1 MPPAALAT
9 VPCVVHSTDVVA
21 IGDLAGEAL
30 AVGTGVVQE
39 VHDAIAARPFGVL
52 GRPAAPVR
60 AIHNGIARA
69 AYASVAAGLRA
80 ASRAGAAAA
89 ASRVDDRRPP
99 LAETRGGT
107 VALAG
112 LNAVYGDRIARRGNR
127 LALEME
133 IRRRSRVAT
142 PRVAVFIHGLGE
154 TERSW
159 GYAERLEDELGVS
172 SVTLRYNTGL
182 HISQNGHLLA
192 RLLDRLVAEWRCD
205 VHEVVLI
212 GHSMGG
218 LVARSACHYGARD
231 RLSWTDHVRHVVCL
245 GSPHLGADLEKGA
258 NVLGWALRQ
267 MPETRALG
275 TLVNAR
281 SAGIKDLRFGSCL
294 AEDWCDAD
302 ADEFLRDRCREVPFL
317 PGADYYFVAAAVADG
332 PLGALA
338 GDLLVRVA
346 SASGVSRHR
355 RVPFEAANGL
365 ELTGLHHFALLDH
378 PLVYDQLRRWL
389 SGDPAVVPWSG
400 LRAAA

>member
-1 MPPAALAT
+1 MLAAGRAT
-9 VPCVVHSTDVVA
+9 VPCVVRSTDVVA
-21 IGDLAGEAL
+21 IGDLAGDAL
-30 AVGTGVVQE
+30 AVGTGVVE
-39 VHDAIAARPFGVL
+39 ELHDAIAARPFGVL
-52 GRPAAPVR
+52 GPPAAPVR
-60 AIHNGIARA
+60 AIHDGIARA
-69 AYASVAAGLRA
+69 AYASVRTGLRA

-89 ASRVDDRRPP
+89 ASRVDDRRRP
-99 LAETRGGT
+99 LAETHGGT

-112 LNAVYGDRIARRGNR
+112 LNAVYGDHIALRGNR
-127 LALEME
+127 LALEMKV
-133 IRRRSRVAT
+133 RRRSRVAR

-154 TERSW
+154 TESSW

-182 HISQNGHLLA
+182 HISENGRLLA
-192 RLLDRLVAEWRCD
+192 RLLDELIGEWPCD
-205 VHEVVLI
+205 VQEVMLV

-231 RLSWTDHVRHVVCL
+231 GLRWTEHVRHVVCL
-245 GSPHLGADLEKGA
+245 GSPHLGADLEKA
-258 NVLGWALRQ
+258 VHVLGWALRR

-294 AEDWCDAD
+294 EEDWRDAD

-317 PGADYYFVAAAVADG
+317 PGANYYFVAAALTDG
-332 PLGALA
+332 PMGVIA

-346 SASGVSRHR
+346 SASGASRHR
-355 RVPFEAANGL
+355 PLPFEPANGL

-389 SGDPAVVPWSG
+389 SRDPAVVS
-400 LRAAA
+400 

>member
-192 RLLDRLVAEWRCD
+192 RLLDRLVA
-205 VHEVVLI
+205 
-212 GHSMGG
+212 
-218 LVARSACHYGARD
+218 
-231 RLSWTDHVRHVVCL
+231 
-245 GSPHLGADLEKGA
+245 
-258 NVLGWALRQ
+258 
-267 MPETRALG
+267 
-275 TLVNAR
+275 
-281 SAGIKDLRFGSCL
+281 
-294 AEDWCDAD
+294 
-302 ADEFLRDRCREVPFL
+302 
-317 PGADYYFVAAAVADG
+317 DYYFVAAAVADG

-346 SASGVSRHR
+346 SASGISRHR

-389 SGDPAVVPWSG
+389 SGDPAVVP
-400 LRAAA
+400 